1 MFPGQAPSRLQCS
14 DRGHGGCRYKL
25 WALMTHAAITLK
37 YPIALIERLFPS
49 ILCRTKSQGI
59 HLTFDDGPHP
69 AATPVVLDI
78 LKQFGIQATFFL
90 NGEHIDWYPELVRR
104 IVKEGHSA
112 QNHGYTHRNLFRCSA
127 AVVKDELLKTTE
139 AIMRHGGSTP
149 KYFRPPFGF
158 FRNET
163 LKIAAECSLKPV
175 LWSFDSKDYFHRE
188 KTFDRSIARH
198 TFTGGEILL
207 FHDNEST
214 YGSAEQTVRSLV
226 DFLSKHHFVFS
237 AIEE

>member
-1 MFPGQAPSRLQCS
+1 
-14 DRGHGGCRYKL
+14 
-25 WALMTHAAITLK
+25 
-37 YPIALIERLFPS
+37 
-49 ILCRTKSQGI
+49 
-59 HLTFDDGPHP
+59 LTFDDGPHP

-198 TFTGGEILL
+198 TFTSGEILL